1 MVGLLDLPLE
11 LREPILLNVILETTQ
26 RPPDGPLSAELREG
40 YEVVK
45 AGGINPDS
53 QPQIYCKPLQSHSMP
68 LLQLNR
74 QIRYEVIDILPRKLG
89 QRIGDAKLDVL
100 FVEDVFQQLW
110 GTWLSAPFPTSN
122 LNTLHAEIRDFQILE
137 SFSSHTTHPTAS
149 IEQDC
154 RHWVVPCCADKLLK
168 FLADFLQP
176 GEGSTPIYNAQ
187 EIKYAA
193 GSQVASRTIQN
204 LAINI
209 PLKLDQQDSL
219 ETRVRCSWCKSANAD
234 VSNDSIYRRI
244 PSGKRA
250 ALIFAQSL
258 HDQLREIFD
267 TTPRDWPLITCPR
280 IIFETIGSIHLK
292 VAGKQFASMDL
303 SKILAKIP
311 RSEEWNENGVS
322 RAEFFQWKRL
332 AEERRKTAGFTTVKS
347 SVQEHELVG
356 SAGMIA
362 SMLSTRSQGLGR
374 KMTMFSEK
382 VAPFTRIPAV
392 DERVAFTGKAVFV
405 QEDGSSLPGNA
416 TFYEPAPVPMMPV
429 VFPRWWTPLSGGHE
443 MHRVEKHI
451 KEQPRDGEIVLFKG
465 ESILFRDR
473 WIETTITSGEAT
485 FYGAAEEGR
494 KEQSGAIEVDSPH
507 VGDHPAKFGT

>member
-1 MVGLLDLPLE
+1 MVGLLHLPLE

-26 RPPDGPLSAELREG
+26 RPPDGPLSDELREG

-45 AGGINPDS
+45 AGGINADS
-53 QPQIYCKPLQSHSMP
+53 RPQIYCKPLQSHSMP
-68 LLQLNR
+68 LLQVNR

-89 QRIGDAKLDVL
+89 QRIDDAKLDVL

-122 LNTLHAEIRDFQILE
+122 LNTLHAEIRDFQILR

-154 RHWVVPCCADKLLK
+154 RHWVVPCCADTLLK

-219 ETRVRCSWCKSANAD
+219 ETRVRCSWCKSANAN

-258 HDQLREIFD
+258 HDQLRGIFD
-267 TTPRDWPLITCPR
+267 TTPRHCPLITCPR
-280 IIFETIGSIHLK
+280 IVFETIGSIHLK
-292 VAGKQFASMDL
+292 VAGKLFASMDL
-303 SKILAKIP
+303 GKILAEMP
-311 RSEEWNENGVS
+311 RSEEWNEYGVS

-332 AEERRKTAGFTTVKS
+332 TEEKRKTAGFTMVKS

-356 SAGMIA
+356 SAGIIA
-362 SMLSTRSQGLGR
+362 SILSTRAQILVR
-374 KMTMFSEK
+374 EVITISEDA
-382 VAPFTRIPAV
+382 APSARLPRVNET
-392 DERVAFTGKAVFV
+392 VAFTGNAVFV

-416 TFYEPAPVPMMPV
+416 TFYEPTPVPMPV
-429 VFPRWWTPLSGGHE
+429 VFPRWWTPLSDGHE
-443 MHRVEKHI
+443 VHRVEKHI
-451 KEQPRDGEIVLFKG
+451 KEQPQDGETVLFKG

-473 WIETTITSGEAT
+473 WMETTITSGEAT
-485 FYGAAEEGR
+485 FYGPAEEGR

-507 VGDHPAKFGT
+507 VGDHRARFGT